1 MSIWSPVRA
10 EGKVPG
16 TDLGPGSIYIN
27 EIEGFAMAHKSR
39 VVTALTLSLSLSL
52 SLSLIVGF
60 CPADARQIVIQG
72 DQAKENIKKVN
83 SNIKWHT
90 SLNSALMDARKESKM
105 VLWVHLVGKM
115 DGAT

>member
-1 MSIWSPVRA
+1 
-10 EGKVPG
+10 
-16 TDLGPGSIYIN
+16 
-27 EIEGFAMAHKSR
+27 MAHKSR
-39 VVTALTLSLSLSL
+39 VVTALTLSLSL